1 MAATPELVKVN
12 SVSENQDRDEDS
24 LEKIVQAIKSG
35 DSSDLEEIDIQE
47 DLETN
52 KK

>member
-1 MAATPELVKVN
+1 MAGTPKLVKIT
-12 SVSENQDRDEDS
+12 SATEDQDNDS
-24 LEKIVQAIKSG
+24 LEKIVEAIKSG
-35 DSSDLEEIDIQE
+35 DSSDLEDIDIQE